1 MLKLKPVEEL
11 NTEGSMA
18 RTPEGREWEGGL
30 EGDAGV
36 EGGVE
41 GGAEGGAEGVGVKEL
56 IMSSMIV
63 SMREL

>member
-36 EGGVE
+36 EGG
-41 GGAEGGAEGVGVKEL
+41 AEGVGVKEL